1 MVVTIFVEGKADKRF
16 IEDFVSFH
24 FGKEKLEILSFI
36 DVKGKDSIHLVS
48 NEFIKNSDQD
58 GTNLL
63 IFDADSDYS
72 ERVKELKKQKQELG
86 IDFELFLF
94 PNNKDNGDLETLLL
108 NLTIQK
114 HQGIFECFKPFNDCL
129 LVKNP
134 NYNVPSLK
142 TQIYSYLDFQR
153 LEPKENDRNYN
164 IDCWDLNNEYAK
176 PLFDFLEKY
185 LITK

>member
-1 MVVTIFVEGKADKRF
+1 MGVTIFVEGKADKRF
-16 IEDFVSFH
+16 IEDFIIHH
-24 FGKEKLEILSFI
+24 FSEDTFKKIKFI

-48 NEFIKNSDQD
+48 NEFIKNSDQE

-72 ERVKELKKQKQELG
+72 ERVKVLQKQKLELK
-86 IDFELFLF
+86 IDFKLFLF
-94 PNNKDNGDLETLLL
+94 PNNKDNGDLEELLL
-108 NLTIQK
+108 NLTIEK
-114 HQGIFECFKPFNDCL
+114 HKGIFECFKPFNDCL

-176 PLFDFLEKY
+176 PLLNFLKNNFK
-185 LITK
+185 I